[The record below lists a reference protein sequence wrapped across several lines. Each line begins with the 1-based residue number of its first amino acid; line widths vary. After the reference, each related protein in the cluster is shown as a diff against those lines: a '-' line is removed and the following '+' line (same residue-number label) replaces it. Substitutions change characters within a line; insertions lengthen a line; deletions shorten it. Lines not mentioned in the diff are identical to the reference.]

1 MENTNGLLATYAK
14 RKNRI
19 MKKAAELA
27 ILCGVYIILLMFSP
41 SGKPSL
47 CRGKHKYFC
56 VIYLWHNH
64 YKCNLDFS
72 L

>member
-1 MENTNGLLATYAK
+1 MGRVKLKIKRMENTNGLLATYAK

-56 VIYLWHNH
+56 VIYL
-64 YKCNLDFS
+64 
-72 L
+72 